1 MCFQNFYNLLT
12 RRRIIDTLILWIFVH
27 TIILYNGKAIKM
39 DFRFIRNRHFFIID
53 ILMGLLAYV
62 AIIAVIAPLSAII
75 TYIEGGIFA
84 IILLTTICPVVFAIC
99 GIYQIDWIYASYSDY
114 AKLLC
119 VGIFSAI
126 INIFIG
132 FLIKNGY
139 IFPKLNVAA
148 NACIIM
154 LVCSVRFFVRLLYKY
169 MFSKKNNHDKRALI
183 IGAGSLAVTLLR
195 EINTNP
201 HMSYNVVG
209 LIDDEKLKYKK
220 RFYGVNVLGTR
231 NDIVRICKEKGID
244 EIIFAI
250 YNLPYQQRQ
259 QILDI
264 CASTGCKVKILPGIE
279 AMLTG
284 KITSNTIREVEIE
297 DLLERDPV
305 TLDNKQIAND
315 IAGKTVLVTGGGGS
329 IGSELCRQILK
340 YRPAKLI
347 VVDIYENTAYELS
360 LELKKKYPK
369 QDIDTIIASIRDEER
384 LEKIFSTYKPDMV
397 FHAAAHKHVP
407 LMEKSPSEAI
417 KNNVFGTYNV
427 ALYAQK
433 YGVERFIM
441 ISTDKAVNPT
451 NIMGASKRMCE
462 MIIQTFAKEGK
473 TKFVAVRFG
482 NVLGSNGSVIPLFK
496 RQIKDGGPV
505 TVTHPEITRFFMTI
519 PEAAQLVLQA
529 ASYAQGGEIFVLD
542 MGEPV
547 KIYDLARKLIS
558 LSGYKP
564 DADIK
569 IEFTGLRPGEKLYEE
584 LLMDEEGLNK
594 TAHSKIF
601 VGQPIDIDVDILNQK
616 LEVLKAALE
625 KDDDAAIK
633 TAVAEVVP
641 TYTIDENYA

>member
-1 MCFQNFYNLLT
+1 
-12 RRRIIDTLILWIFVH
+12 
-27 TIILYNGKAIKM
+27 M
-39 DFRFIRNRHFFIID
+39 DFRFVRNRHFFIID

-62 AIIAVIAPLSAII
+62 AIIAVIFPFSTLK
-75 TYIEGGIFA
+75 TYFEGGIFA
-84 IILLTTICPVVFAIC
+84 IILITTVYPIVFALC
-99 GIYQIDWIYASYSDY
+99 GVYHIDWIYASHSDY
-114 AKLLC
+114 TKLLSVC
-119 VGIFSAI
+119 ILSAI
-126 INIFIG
+126 INVFVG
-132 FLIKNGY
+132 FLLKNPF
-139 IFPKLNVAA
+139 IFPKLNITA
-148 NACIIM
+148 NACIIVF
-154 LVCSVRFFVRLLYKY
+154 VCSARFFIRLLHKY
-169 MFSKKNNHDKRALI
+169 MFSKKNNHAKRALI
-183 IGAGSLAVTLLR
+183 IGAGNLAVTLLR

-201 HMSYNVVG
+201 QMSYQVVG
-209 LIDDEKLKYKK
+209 LIDDEKLKYKN
-220 RFYGVNVLGTR
+220 RFYGANVLGTR
-231 NDIVRICKEKGID
+231 NDIVRICKEKGIE

-250 YNLPYQQRQ
+250 YNLPHKERQ

-264 CASTGCKVKILPGIE
+264 CAKTDCKVKILPGFEI
-279 AMLTG
+279 ALSG
-284 KITSNTIREVEIE
+284 RINSNTIREVEIE
-297 DLLERDPV
+297 DLLERDPI

-315 IAGKTVLVTGGGGS
+315 IVGKTVLVTGGGGS
-329 IGSELCRQILK
+329 IGSELCRQIVK
-340 YRPAKLI
+340 YKPSKL
-347 VVDIYENTAYELS
+347 VVLDIYENTSYELS
-360 LELKKKYPK
+360 LELQKKYPK
-369 QDIDTIIASIRDEER
+369 QDIDTVIASIRDEER

-407 LMEKSPSEAI
+407 LMESSPSEAI

-427 ALYAQK
+427 ALCAQK
-433 YGVERFIM
+433 YGAERFIM

-462 MIIQTFAKEGK
+462 MIIQTFAKTGD

-529 ASYAQGGEIFVLD
+529 AAYAQGGEIFVLD

-564 DADIK
+564 DTDIK

-601 VGQPIDIDVDILNQK
+601 VGQPIDIDFDLLNQK

-633 TAVAEVVP
+633 AAVAEVVP
-641 TYTIDENYA
+641 TYTVDEGSAL